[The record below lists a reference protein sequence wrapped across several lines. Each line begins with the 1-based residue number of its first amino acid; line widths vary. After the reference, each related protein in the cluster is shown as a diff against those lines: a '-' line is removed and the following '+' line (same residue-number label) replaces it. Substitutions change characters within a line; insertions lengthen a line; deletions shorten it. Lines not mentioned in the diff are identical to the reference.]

1 MYAFLVAAPGL
12 MLAFGLA
19 VALFAL
25 PAWVDRLALSS
36 AAIPAVGIVICE
48 VKKVLVFRRDLREL
62 RELQPK

>member
-1 MYAFLVAAPGL
+1 